1 MTVDNFRAQNRGGV
15 GITGMRPIDED
26 YLRDLLMTN
35 THGYVLFLTNF
46 GRAYKLKV
54 YEIPEASRIAR
65 GTAMVNLLQLGPGE
79 KVNAIIPVD
88 SFDEKKCL
96 FFVTKSGIVKK
107 TPLIDYANIRKNGL
121 NAINLRDDDR
131 LVEVKTTSDGDKVFI
146 VTRKGMCIEFDE
158 SEVRPLSRA
167 ATGVKGI
174 ELDKGDEVIGMQL
187 DHQGDSLLF
196 VSENGIGKRTN
207 LEDFKIQH
215 RGGKGLKCYRI
226 TEKTG
231 EVVGVK
237 AVTDDHE
244 IMMITTQ
251 GIIIQIR
258 MSEIKELSRI
268 TSGVKLMDLR
278 DGVKIAKIAKVRT
291 GLGLQEADPEDD
303 EEYGEDME
311 DRIREAKEAEEESD
325 E

>member
-1 MTVDNFRAQNRGGV
+1 M
-15 GITGMRPIDED
+15 
-26 YLRDLLMTN
+26 
-35 THGYVLFLTNF
+35 
-46 GRAYKLKV
+46 
-54 YEIPEASRIAR
+54 
-65 GTAMVNLLQLGPGE
+65 
-79 KVNAIIPVD
+79 
-88 SFDEKKCL
+88 
-96 FFVTKSGIVKK
+96 
-107 TPLIDYANIRKNGL
+107 
-121 NAINLRDDDR
+121 
-131 LVEVKTTSDGDKVFI
+131 
-146 VTRKGMCIEFDE
+146 
-158 SEVRPLSRA
+158 SRA

-258 MSEIKELSRI
+258 MSDIKEISRI
-268 TSGVKLMDLR
+268 TSGVKLMDLKN
-278 DGVKIAKIAKVRT
+278 GVKIAKIAKVRN
-291 GLGLQEADPEDD
+291 GLGLSEASSDEEDD

-311 DRIREAKEAEEESD
+311 DRVREAKEAEEESD